1 MSSEIRK
8 RRKREKVTHPFMT
21 LEDSFSHQDLSS
33 ERRDQLEYAARLK
46 KRVAQIHNYPDGN
59 E

>member
-1 MSSEIRK
+1 MA
-8 RRKREKVTHPFMT
+8 
-21 LEDSFSHQDLSS
+21 LEDLSAHQNLSF

-46 KRVAQIHNYPDGN
+46 KRVALIHDHPDGK

>member
-1 MSSEIRK
+1 
-8 RRKREKVTHPFMT
+8 MT

-33 ERRDQLEYAARLK
+33 ERREQLEYATRLK
-46 KRVAQIHNYPDGN
+46 KRVAQIHDYPDGN

>member
-1 MSSEIRK
+1 
-8 RRKREKVTHPFMT
+8 MT